1 MADPIVK
8 NAEDVKLIV
17 LACEAGAGSS
27 LMVAKQLQKMIK
39 KAKLDVNVVHKPV
52 TQIPEGADV
61 VLAHQSLAAQA
72 KRSAPSAAIVP
83 FFTFLNDPKV
93 KGLVENLK
101 NGQPITSEV

>member
-27 LMVAKQLQKMIK
+27 LMVAKQVQKMLK
-39 KAKLDVNVVHKPV
+39 KAKLEVAVVHKPV
-52 TQIPEGADV
+52 TQIKDADV
-61 VLAHQSLAAQA
+61 VLVHQSLAAQA
-72 KRSAPSAAIVP
+72 KRSAPDAAIVP
-83 FFTFLNDPKV
+83 FFTFINDPKV

-101 NGQPITSEV
+101 NGQPITSEL